1 MNNKRAALDYLNK
14 GLKVIPLWSPS
25 LIKRKPPNYF
35 VDELN
40 RKLESNKEEENP
52 LTDDQVYEKL
62 FIEVCKRPIIKWKQ
76 YQDRMPT
83 TKEVSEWFDMWP
95 DANIAIITGKNSGLV
110 VFDLDSEHAVDYAEN
125 KGGFPDSPKVQT
137 GKGWHIFSQHPG
149 FEISNDVNK
158 KLDIDIRADGGYVV
172 APPSFHGSGRQ
183 YEWIDGFSIFDIDP
197 APCSPWMIDYLKEMN
212 SCSAK
217 PTKKTT
223 PKPSDNRS
231 TASQSTT
238 DNHYADIMKSGAQQG
253 NRNHCA
259 TKLIGHLLGKGN
271 DPGMVWEMVRQWNIT
286 KNTPPVDETEL
297 QMTFESIKK
306 LNDKNPKKAEKKKEI
321 DVTAFLD
328 TEERITAEFREEYVK
343 IPFAGNLLPIMQ
355 SKMNGG
361 LIGGRT
367 YVLGGIPSAGK
378 TNLINNMA
386 DNICL
391 NGHPVLFFSYDDG
404 VSELRCRTFCRF
416 SGFEIEDFNQ
426 YRVTESDLK
435 AIYRNDYISVISKSK
450 YVVQNSIK
458 LNEWPQLIDKIYA
471 RHQKAPVIIVDYLR
485 KVKTESNRLDERLRV
500 DEILSGLTEISKT
513 YNLPVVVVSELSR
526 ESYKSG
532 QRLGMTS
539 FKESGNIEYEA
550 SWLGILAA
558 VEDDGYTLKSDW
570 ERIINHDGNIDLIVL
585 KAKRGTGVTG
595 RIPLKLDKSKMTV
608 RDRIVTTKTDSV
620 TQLRKKSKFA

>member
-1 MNNKRAALDYLNK
+1 MSNKQIALQYLNK
-14 GLKVIPLWSPS
+14 GLSVIPLVSPS
-25 LIKRKPPNYF
+25 MASPELSEEDFIKKCKKPLVGWKAYQKRLPT
-35 VDELN
+35 VDE
-40 RKLESNKEEENP
+40 
-52 LTDDQVYEKL
+52 VAG
-62 FIEVCKRPIIKWKQ
+62 
-76 YQDRMPT
+76 
-83 TKEVSEWFDMWP
+83 WFDKWP
-95 DANIAIITGKNSGLV
+95 DANIGIITGKVSGIV
-110 VFDLDSEHAVDYAEN
+110 VFDLDSEHAVEYADNE
-125 KGGFPDSPKVQT
+125 GGFPDTAKVKT
-137 GKGWHIFSQHPG
+137 GKGYHVYVKHPG
-149 FEISNDVNK
+149 FEIRNDVRK
-158 KLDIDIRADGGYVV
+158 ELDLDIRADGGYVV
-172 APPSFHGSGRQ
+172 APPSYHGNGNQ
-183 YEWIDGFSIFDIDP
+183 YTWEQGFSIFEIDP
-197 APCSPWMIDYLKEMN
+197 ADCESWMIDYLKQFAG
-212 SCSAK
+212 SPIKTA
-217 PTKKTT
+217 KTT

-238 DNHYADIMKSGAQQG
+238 DNHYADILKNGAKQG
-253 NRNHCA
+253 QRNHTA

-271 DPGMVWEMVRQWNIT
+271 DPEMVWEMVKQWNIA
-286 KNTPPVDETEL
+286 KNSPPLDEVEL
-297 QMTFESIKK
+297 CNAFDSIRK
-306 LNDKNPKKAEKKKEI
+306 LDQKTAKKAEKKKEI
-321 DVTAFLD
+321 DVTEFLD
-328 TEERITAEFREEYVK
+328 TESRITAEFNEEYVK
-343 IPFAGNLLPIMQ
+343 VPFAGSLLSIME

-367 YVLGGIPSAGK
+367 SVIGGIPSAGK

-416 SGFEIEDFNQ
+416 SGFEIEDFNHH
-426 YRVTESDLK
+426 RVTESDLK

-458 LNEWPQLIDKIYA
+458 LNEWPRLIDKIYA

-485 KVKTESNRLDERLRV
+485 KVRAESNRLDERLRV

-570 ERIINHDGNIDLIVL
+570 ERIINHDGNIDLIVF
-585 KAKRGTGVTG
+585 KAKRGTGETG
-595 RIPLKLDKSKMTV
+595 RICLKLDKSKMTV
-608 RDRIVTTKTDSV
+608 RDRIEATRADTVTPLSN
-620 TQLRKKSKFA
+620 KSKYA

>member
-1 MNNKRAALDYLNK
+1 MNTKEIALQYLRK
-14 GLKVIPLWSPS
+14 GLSIIPLISPS
-25 LIKRKPPNYF
+25 MA
-35 VDELN
+35 
-40 RKLESNKEEENP
+40 SNDLSKEEYIRKCKTP
-52 LTDDQVYEKL
+52 LVGWKEYQKRLPSAD
-62 FIEVCKRPIIKWKQ
+62 EVAG
-76 YQDRMPT
+76 
-83 TKEVSEWFDMWP
+83 WFDKWP
-95 DANIAIITGKNSGLV
+95 NANIGIVTGTVSGIV
-110 VFDLDSEHAVDYAEN
+110 VFDLDSEHAVEYAGN
-125 KGGFPDSPKVQT
+125 KGGFPETAKVKT
-137 GKGWHIFSQHPG
+137 GKGYHVYVKHPG
-149 FEISNDVNK
+149 FEIRNDVRK
-158 KLDIDIRADGGYVV
+158 ELDLDIRADGGYVV
-172 APPSFHGSGRQ
+172 APPSCHGSGRH
-183 YEWIDGFSIFDIDP
+183 YEWEEGFSIFEIDP
-197 APCSPWMIDYLKEMN
+197 AECEPWMIDYLKEVATIN
-212 SCSAK
+212 SEPVKEKAL
-217 PTKKTT
+217 
-223 PKPSDNRS
+223 KPSESSNL
-231 TASQSTT
+231 ASKPPSGNT
-238 DNHYADIMKSGAQQG
+238 YADIMKSGAKQG
-253 NRNHCA
+253 NRNYCA

-271 DPGMVWEMVRQWNIT
+271 DPEIVWEMVKQWNIT

-297 QMTFESIKK
+297 QITFESIKK
-306 LNDKNPKKAEKKKEI
+306 LHDKNAKKAKEEKEI
-321 DVTAFLD
+321 DVTVFLD
-328 TEERITAEFREEYVK
+328 SESRITAEFNEEYVK

-367 YVLGGIPSAGK
+367 FVIGGIPSAGK

-458 LNEWPQLIDKIYA
+458 LNEWPRLIDKIYA

-485 KVKTESNRLDERLRV
+485 KIKTESNRLDERLRV
-500 DEILSGLTEISKT
+500 DEILSGLTEMAKT

-608 RDRIVTTKTDSV
+608 RDRIVTVKTDAV
-620 TQLRKKSKFA
+620 MPFKKASKYS

>member
-1 MNNKRAALDYLNK
+1 MSKKQIALQYLNK
-14 GLKVIPLWSPS
+14 GLSVIPLVSPS
-25 LIKRKPPNYF
+25 MASPELSEEDFIKKCKTPLVGWKAYQKRLPT
-35 VDELN
+35 VDE
-40 RKLESNKEEENP
+40 
-52 LTDDQVYEKL
+52 VAG
-62 FIEVCKRPIIKWKQ
+62 
-76 YQDRMPT
+76 
-83 TKEVSEWFDMWP
+83 WFDKWP
-95 DANIAIITGKNSGLV
+95 DANIGIITGKVSGIV
-110 VFDLDSEHAVDYAEN
+110 VFDLDSEHAVEYADNE
-125 KGGFPDSPKVQT
+125 GGFPETPKVKT
-137 GKGWHIFSQHPG
+137 GKGYHVYVKHPG
-149 FEISNDVNK
+149 FEIRNDVRK
-158 KLDIDIRADGGYVV
+158 ELDLDIRADGGYVV
-172 APPSFHGSGRQ
+172 APPSYHGNGNQ
-183 YEWIDGFSIFDIDP
+183 YTWEQGFSIFEIDP
-197 APCSPWMIDYLKEMN
+197 ADCESWMIDYLKQFAG
-212 SCSAK
+212 SPIKSAE
-217 PTKKTT
+217 TT

-231 TASQSTT
+231 TAIQSPT
-238 DNHYADIMKSGAQQG
+238 DNHYADILKNGAQQG
-253 NRNHCA
+253 QRNHTA

-271 DPGMVWEMVRQWNIT
+271 DPEMVWEMVKQWNIA
-286 KNTPPVDETEL
+286 KNSPPLDEVEL
-297 QMTFESIKK
+297 CNAFDSIRK
-306 LNDKNPKKAEKKKEI
+306 LDQKTAKKAEKKKEI

-328 TEERITAEFREEYVK
+328 TEERITAEFNEEYVK
-343 IPFAGNLLPIMQ
+343 VPFAGGLLSIMQ

-367 YVLGGIPSAGK
+367 SVIGGIPSAGK

-458 LNEWPQLIDKIYA
+458 LNEWPRLIDKIYA
-471 RHQKAPVIIVDYLR
+471 RHKKAPVIIVDYLR

-500 DEILSGLTEISKT
+500 DEILSGLTEISKA

-532 QRLGMTS
+532 QRLSMTS

-570 ERIINHDGNIDLIVL
+570 ERIINHDGNIDLIVF
-585 KAKRGTGVTG
+585 KAKRGTGETG
-595 RIPLKLDKSKMTV
+595 RICLKLDKSKMTV
-608 RDRIVTTKTDSV
+608 RDRIEATRADTVTPLSN
-620 TQLRKKSKFA
+620 KSKYR